1 MPSGKVIVTVLPASA
16 VPVIRVSSLVTL
28 LIVGAVAVSLP
39 ATVVV
44 PGPDTL
50 PASSADTASI
60 LLPFLKS
67 TFDGISIV

>member
-1 MPSGKVIVTVLPASA
+1 M
-16 VPVIRVSSLVTL
+16 IRVSSLVTL
-28 LIVGAVAVSLP
+28 LIVGAVAVSSP
-39 ATVVV
+39 VTVVV